1 MGTPA
6 DAATRSVGAGSLEG
20 VGIPPG
26 LQTDCEALLSR
37 FQEMDS
43 VRFEDFAELWR
54 SMKFATIFC
63 GKMRNLKKNLFTKEA
78 LALAW
83 RYFLPPYTFQIRV
96 GALYLLYGLYNTQLC
111 QPKQKIRVALQDW
124 DDVIR
129 FQQDLINAQHFDAAF
144 VFRKLRLDRAFHFTA
159 MPKLEMLN
167 VHDHYQNMKHAIS
180 ADKTTP
186 DKALSL
192 VKEDFFDT
200 IKNIVLEHQQWH
212 EDRKNPSLKPKL
224 KDGEE
229 ESESTSQEP
238 ERCERAESLA
248 KIKAKAF
255 SAVAQ
260 CHVYTY
266 TGVPQCH
273 MYTYTGVPQCHMYT
287 YTGVPQCHMY
297 TYTAVPQCHVDTYTG
312 NVQNDQKEEKS
323 LRLSMPI
330 IAEEAEETDDFSEA
344 GTGASHWLVQ
354 DLGLQSNIVRAFQV
368 TERRLSP
375 LTLCPSDCA
384 SSEQPFYSFGVWK
397 MNPDGQI
404 VGVHPQAHSSLL
416 VLQQRPSTAQ
426 ATGLEAGAPTAPG
439 KAQGI
444 PTEAAA
450 IREGS
455 GGLRHLGQ
463 ARSQDLGPQLYKRH
477 DAVPGQAAEAQ
488 GGPQLPSMHYCEV
501 CRISCT
507 RLQTYEHHLE
517 GQKHRKKQAAPLTGT
532 QFSGDLRGA
541 RSLHCNLCAVSCT
554 GVDACAAHVRRT
566 RYQKLYT
573 RLGKPITSEPTP

>member
-6 DAATRSVGAGSLEG
+6 DAATRPVGAGSLEG

-124 DDVIR
+124 NDVIR

-144 VFRKLRLDRAFHFTA
+144 IFRKLRLDRAFHFTA
-159 MPKLEMLN
+159 MPKLLSCR
-167 VHDHYQNMKHAIS
+167 MKKKIQ
-180 ADKTTP
+180 KTEVTQKFKDP
-186 DKALSL
+186 NDRVMKLITS
-192 VKEDFFDT
+192 D
-200 IKNIVLEHQQWH
+200 VLE
-212 EDRKNPSLKPKL
+212 NPSLKPKL

-229 ESESTSQEP
+229 ESEGTSQEP

-260 CHVYTY
+260 ASKSRRHRQAKLDSSDSDS
-266 TGVPQCH
+266 GSGQGQGKAAKKKRAREKAEPA
-273 MYTYTGVPQCHMYT
+273 GKKRPSKSR
-287 YTGVPQCHMY
+287 
-297 TYTAVPQCHVDTYTG
+297 G

-323 LRLSMPI
+323 IRLSMPI

-344 GTGASHWLVQ
+344 E
-354 DLGLQSNIVRAFQV
+354 F
-368 TERRLSP
+368 
-375 LTLCPSDCA
+375 
-384 SSEQPFYSFGVWK
+384 
-397 MNPDGQI
+397 
-404 VGVHPQAHSSLL
+404 
-416 VLQQRPSTAQ
+416 
-426 ATGLEAGAPTAPG
+426 TAP
-439 KAQGI
+439 KK
-444 PTEAAA
+444 
-450 IREGS
+450 
-455 GGLRHLGQ
+455 
-463 ARSQDLGPQLYKRH
+463 KRK
-477 DAVPGQAAEAQ
+477 
-488 GGPQLPSMHYCEV
+488 
-501 CRISCT
+501 R
-507 RLQTYEHHLE
+507 
-517 GQKHRKKQAAPLTGT
+517 
-532 QFSGDLRGA
+532 
-541 RSLHCNLCAVSCT
+541 
-554 GVDACAAHVRRT
+554 
-566 RYQKLYT
+566 
-573 RLGKPITSEPTP
+573 